1 MSFEQNVGSR
11 AQVWHGTAKKTKGGL
26 TKSALMKNKHGRI
39 VSRKMHFTAKKQ
51 NRLVKAGYITKK
63 GQFGFIKNGTRGR
76 RGRKGSRKGSRK
88 MRGGMAYGGPLSPL
102 TYDGAGVETSD
113 VNLQFVAGNATGGG
127 RRRRRRMRGGMAY
140 GGPLS
145 PLAYDGAGVKTSGV
159 DLQFLAGNAA

>member
-63 GQFGFIKNGTRGR
+63 GHFGFITHGTK
-76 RGRKGSRKGSRK
+76 GRKGHRGSRKGSRK
-88 MRGGMAYGGPLSPL
+88 MRGG
-102 TYDGAGVETSD
+102 T
-113 VNLQFVAGNATGGG
+113 GNAVGMGNVGAPLDRALLAGGK
-127 RRRRRRMRGGMAY
+127 RRRHMRGGMAY

-145 PLAYDGAGVKTSGV
+145 PLAYNGQGVGTSGV
-159 DLQFLAGNAA
+159 DLQFVAGNAA

>member
-1 MSFEQNVGSR
+1 MSFEQNIGSR
-11 AQVWHGTAKKTKGGL
+11 AQVWHGTAKKTNGGL
-26 TKSALMKNKHGRI
+26 TKSALMMNKHGRI

-63 GQFGFIKNGTRGR
+63 GHFGFIKHGTK
-76 RGRKGSRKGSRK
+76 GRKGRKGSRK

-102 TYDGAGVETSD
+102 AYDGAGVGTSGVD
-113 VNLQFVAGNATGGG
+113 VQFMAGNATGG

-159 DLQFLAGNAA
+159 DLQFMAGNAA